1 MKKISI
7 SVCMTFITFF
17 CFGQSDQVE
26 NTSYDST
33 QNFLGKEVNKYLGQE
48 LYLKG
53 KAEKLRPF
61 GYEGFYTDYI
71 KGKDLIKVLTDSSSN
86 NGVYKC
92 CDFFNSKYDSL
103 AGKYFKVLE
112 IIKHPKA
119 EENESLYGTKS
130 YLKLQEKTSNEIVY
144 YEYDNKYEWNFP
156 FIVVGFFEKLKKQ
169 CIGQTYVYGKKKLE
183 CIDLTIEEEYYNLSL
198 ILKDKNG
205 KTITVEYNHL
215 LALQKN

>member
-7 SVCMTFITFF
+7 SIYMIFITGF

-53 KAEKLRPF
+53 KAESSRPF
-61 GYEGFYTDYI
+61 GYEGFYTDYK
-71 KGKDLIKVLTDSSSN
+71 KGKDNIMILKNPLSD

-92 CDFFNSKYDSL
+92 CYFFNSRYDSL

-119 EENESLYGTKS
+119 EEDKSLYGTKS
-130 YLKLQEKTSNEIVY
+130 YLKLQEKTSDDIVY
-144 YEYDNKYEWNFP
+144 YEYDNKFYFNFP
-156 FIVVGFFEKLKKQ
+156 FIVVGFFEKLKKK
-169 CIGQTYVYGKKKLE
+169 CIGQSYVYGKKSWE
-183 CIDLTIEEEYYNLSL
+183 CTDIIVEEEYYNLSM
-198 ILKDKNG
+198 ILKDKNR
-205 KTITVEYNHL
+205 KTITVEYSHL
-215 LALQKN
+215 LTLQKN